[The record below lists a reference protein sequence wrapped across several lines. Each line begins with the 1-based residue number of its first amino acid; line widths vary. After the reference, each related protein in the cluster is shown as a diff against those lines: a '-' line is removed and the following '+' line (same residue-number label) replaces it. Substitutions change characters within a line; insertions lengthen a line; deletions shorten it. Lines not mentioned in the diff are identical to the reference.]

1 MSAPARARLFLAARA
16 RRSPAA
22 LAQRGLAVALLG
34 GTLVAAIA
42 GSAAGQQ
49 RLVISG
55 FVQWISGSNMQ
66 LQADNGASL
75 RIDLQNVDQS
85 DYNTLE
91 NGDRVEVVGVV
102 SPDGSKL
109 IADRVDRSSAPNVY
123 DPYSPN
129 PNTQY

>member
-1 MSAPARARLFLAARA
+1 MSAAARARLFWAARA

-34 GTLVAAIA
+34 GALVAAIA

-66 LQADNGASL
+66 LQADNGASV

-85 DYNTLE
+85 DYNTLQ

-109 IADRVDRSSAPNVY
+109 LADRVDRSDAPNVY